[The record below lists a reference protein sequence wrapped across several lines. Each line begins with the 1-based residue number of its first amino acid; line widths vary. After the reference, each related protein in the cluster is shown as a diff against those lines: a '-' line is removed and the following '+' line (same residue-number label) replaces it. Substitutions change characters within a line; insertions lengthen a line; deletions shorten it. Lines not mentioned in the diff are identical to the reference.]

1 MAVVPAGD
9 GRRVARPAGPSPLRF
24 PPSASRAGGGVI
36 LHILQ
41 SSLPPL
47 QASLGG
53 SPAPGRRPLAGAS
66 PRRSVTGYWSRQVP
80 TSLPPS
86 SLWAGETLALGL
98 ACGRECR
105 KCGGARTRACGRA
118 VPALAPCPY
127 STRPSAA
134 SVPEQL
140 GRWGRRPWRG
150 SGSGGSQWDHGGW
163 VCAWPPGPPPAAPA
177 PSGGCT
183 PGSRLAGA
191 RARRAPVRGL
201 GHLSVLGQQWPS
213 VSPTFTVGPGPV
225 PSVPEIRVCL
235 SKLLIDERVGKRG
248 GGIGHSE
255 CYILEVIRR
264 LDDFTF

>member
-80 TSLPPS
+80 NVTS
-86 SLWAGETLALGL
+86 AIKFVGRGDLGL
-98 ACGRECR
+98 RGWPAGGNVGSAGGPGRE
-105 KCGGARTRACGRA
+105 RACGRA
-118 VPALAPCPY
+118 VPALAPCPC

-134 SVPEQL
+134 SVPERL
-140 GRWGRRPWRG
+140 GRRGRRPWRG
-150 SGSGGSQWDHGGW
+150 SGWGGSQWDHGGW
-163 VCAWPPGPPPAAPA
+163 VCAWPLGPLQRPQPRVAAALLEAGWLVHVPGGLRCEDYVTFL
-177 PSGGCT
+177 S
-183 PGSRLAGA
+183 LASNG
-191 RARRAPVRGL
+191 P
-201 GHLSVLGQQWPS
+201 LSLQ
-213 VSPTFTVGPGPV
+213 
-225 PSVPEIRVCL
+225 
-235 SKLLIDERVGKRG
+235 LLQ
-248 GGIGHSE
+248 
-255 CYILEVIRR
+255 
-264 LDDFTF
+264 